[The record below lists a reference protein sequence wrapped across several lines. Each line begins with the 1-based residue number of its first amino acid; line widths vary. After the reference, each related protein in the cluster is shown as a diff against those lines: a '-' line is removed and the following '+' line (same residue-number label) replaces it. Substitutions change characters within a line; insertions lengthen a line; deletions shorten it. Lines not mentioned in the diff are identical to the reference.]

1 MPGCHGFGVLDEA
14 VSSSFETASEVHGL
28 TEDGKTVAPTFCSKC
43 TSFSTT
49 QTFQLLV
56 VGSDDGKLIAP
67 GQISISIP
75 RQKTGS
81 FAIKCVEWKSSFKK
95 VNHTMTLHCKTLGM
109 TPSFGFGDRIGLA
122 TPGHVAAMHEAGS
135 GMAPIFPQQ
144 SIREMT
150 RTSRTP
156 AQVMND
162 ALQGAE
168 ASGWTGVI
176 GADADHL
183 KTPGDVDATA
193 AVGFTFFT
201 IDPSGYVDQKADDYS
216 EQVLREKFDSVVS
229 EVPWINAYRGRKIAL
244 STGATI
250 ELSEAACLRA
260 AVKYG
265 KAINQAVSLADHI
278 RSVQTAA
285 GRDHEIELSVDET
298 DQPTTLAEHYI
309 IADQSLSRGMKLVSL
324 APRFIGDFEKGVDF
338 KGDLAALDR
347 SLADHAAIAK
357 LLGPYKLSLHSGS
370 DKLSMYGSL
379 ARATGGCFHVK
390 TAGTSYLEAL
400 RVVARHDAALFRRLI
415 DFARERYNT
424 DKATYHV
431 SATLNSAPTTAECP
445 DDGELERHYLECWKD
460 LPQGRGFTNQG
471 RQILHCTFGSTL
483 TDPNLGPAVKSL
495 LAANVST
502 YTEILREHFV
512 RHLQALKAGM

>member
-1 MPGCHGFGVLDEA
+1 
-14 VSSSFETASEVHGL
+14 
-28 TEDGKTVAPTFCSKC
+28 
-43 TSFSTT
+43 
-49 QTFQLLV
+49 
-56 VGSDDGKLIAP
+56 
-67 GQISISIP
+67 
-75 RQKTGS
+75 
-81 FAIKCVEWKSSFKK
+81 
-95 VNHTMTLHCKTLGM
+95 MTLHCKTLGM

-122 TPGHVAAMHEAGS
+122 TPGHVAAMHEAGA

-162 ALQGAE
+162 ALKGAE
-168 ASGWTGVI
+168 DSGWTGVI

-183 KTPGDVDATA
+183 KTPADVDATA

-216 EQVLREKFDSVVS
+216 EQLVREKFDSVVS
-229 EVPWINAYRGRKIAL
+229 EVPWINAYRGRKITL

-250 ELSEAACLRA
+250 ELTEAACFRA

-278 RSVQTAA
+278 RAVQTAA

-400 RVVARHDAALFRRLI
+400 RVVARHDAGLFRRLI

-431 SATLNSAPTTAECP
+431 SATLNSAPTTAECS
-445 DDGELERHYLECWKD
+445 DIGELERHYLECWKD
-460 LPQGRGFTNQG
+460 VPQGRGFTNQG

-483 TDPNLGPAVKSL
+483 TDPTLGSAVKSL